1 MKSTALKFVLLCVT
15 AISIQ
20 AQAKL
25 VFESNEEITINSD
38 NLFCKIVT
46 AGAHAG
52 AMSYPAAFLHT
63 NEIVGTRFK
72 HERFEGIAYTQKDF
86 SCGPI
91 DKLLASVPFD
101 GRMKVKKNVQ
111 VHTMTYQDY
120 KNGPIVAIETSET
133 VRLTLTNGNFLESRI
148 NFKEDLKK

>member
-1 MKSTALKFVLLCVT
+1 MKSTVLKIVLLFVT
-15 AISIQ
+15 TVSIQ
-20 AQAKL
+20 VQAKL

-46 AGAHAG
+46 TGAHAG

-63 NEIVGTRFK
+63 KEIAGTRFK
-72 HERFEGIAYTQKDF
+72 HEHFEGIAYTQKDF
-86 SCGPI
+86 SCGPL
-91 DKLLASVPFD
+91 DKLLATVPFN
-101 GRMKVKKNVQ
+101 GRMKVQKNVQ

-133 VRLTLTNGNFLESRI
+133 VRLTLANGNFLESRI
-148 NFKEDLKK
+148 NLKEDVTK